1 MIDAIALAYLINSY
15 KIDIMSRIELVT
27 LGWSAT
33 EVISS
38 KILPLIV
45 YSRSPEVDY
54 KWIQFSLDAT
64 CDFIFTL
71 SFALACWL
79 ALCAKG
85 KMAPTVFNFIFL
97 GIHLLVPGLMSYLK
111 NQELLGGWLYVAVHL
126 IVGLVLLA
134 IGKKVFT
141 LKSDAL
147 KA

>member
-1 MIDAIALAYLINSY
+1 MALAYLINSY
-15 KIDIMSRIELVT
+15 KIDIMSRIELVA

-33 EVISS
+33 EVVSS
-38 KILPLIV
+38 KILPLII

-64 CDFIFTL
+64 CDLIFTL
-71 SFALACWL
+71 SFSLACWL

-85 KMAPTVFNFIFL
+85 KMAPTILNFVFF
-97 GIHLLVPGLMSYLK
+97 GSHLLVPGLMSYLK
-111 NQELLGGWLYVAVHL
+111 NTELMGGWLYVAVHF
-126 IVGLVLLA
+126 IVCLVLLA
-134 IGKKVFT
+134 IGRKVFV